1 MVMSHSVYFCSV
13 FAIPVHNK
21 VTALCKEK
29 WDWLTLHS
37 DVSAEQI
44 ATHLDD
50 IDLRFAQHMSKSHEG
65 STF

>member
-44 ATHLDD
+44 QSYLDYPD
-50 IDLRFAQHMSKSHEG
+50 
-65 STF
+65 